1 MGKVSVEIQKQL
13 KSGAVEITGGFSG
26 MAMRQAGINALSD
39 GDIITIPPYDKVLEA
54 PIRGSFVLDDDGKK
68 VIDAVTGKPKLNTY
82 QFIFAEK
89 ADGNG
94 VQFPPSTLW
103 KQRRECDAQGNDGD
117 FVSVSG
123 TVLADLEQYADVEDA
138 MQHLVTATLPV
149 GQNNPNAK
157 NGVPTVGMGKK
168 IKVSMRKIK
177 TKQYGTERIVNA
189 NIPTLDWV

>member
-13 KSGAVEITGGFSG
+13 KSGAVEVAGGFSG
-26 MAMRQAGINALSD
+26 MAMRQPGINALSD
-39 GDIITIPPYDKVLEA
+39 GDVIKIPIYDKVLEA
-54 PIRGSFVLDDDGKK
+54 PIRGSFVLDEDGKK
-68 VIDAVTGKPKLNTY
+68 VLDANGKPKLNTY

-89 ADGNG
+89 ADGNA

-103 KQRRECDAQGNDGD
+103 KQRRECDAMGNDGD

-123 TVLADLEQYADVEDA
+123 TVLADLEQFADVEDA
-138 MQHLVTATLPV
+138 MQYLVTATLPT

-157 NGVPTVGMGKK
+157 NGVPTVGMGKS
-168 IKVSMRKIK
+168 IKVTMRKIK
-177 TKQYGTERIVNA
+177 TKAFGSERIVNA